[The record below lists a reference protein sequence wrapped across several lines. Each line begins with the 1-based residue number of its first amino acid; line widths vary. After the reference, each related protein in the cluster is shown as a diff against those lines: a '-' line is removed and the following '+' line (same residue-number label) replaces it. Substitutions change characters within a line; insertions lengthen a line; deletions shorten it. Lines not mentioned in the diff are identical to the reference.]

1 MILTANDFLKNYGIW
16 LAVALVVISAV
27 VILIL
32 VLQKGKKKIK
42 KGEEISAFLEALG
55 DKENILSVKGIGSR
69 LSLSLQDYDKVNKEK
84 LEQLGVSSFVQM
96 SKKITLVIQDA
107 STLAKEIEAEL
118 HQ

>member
-1 MILTANDFLKNYGIW
+1 MILTANEFFKNYGIW
-16 LAVALVVISAV
+16 LAIALVVIIAV

-32 VLQKGKKKIK
+32 VLQKGKKKAK
-42 KGEEISAFLEALG
+42 KGEEILAFIEALG
-55 DKENILSVKGIGSR
+55 DKENILSVTGIGSR
-69 LSLSLQDYDKVNKEK
+69 LSLSLKDFDKVNKEK

-107 STLAKEIEAEL
+107 STLAEEIEAKL